1 MSTWR
6 GSWPQI
12 EAGETS
18 FGDTTA
24 FLECHSTMLMRGIE
38 GGLTRSWFWRVRRDG
53 LTQPHSL
60 SLTSHHHH
68 ARADCGYQTVM
79 AMDRPPLT
87 ANKLAITYKCS
98 LLFCCR
104 QRLWLLS
111 GMESH
116 SVIPSRSDDSRNRNG
131 VDKVIKPIETVL
143 DSSWRFLIVYK
154 PSIPVCVWLLWSGP
168 ISRYQNN
175 GKNPLIIVHYRV
187 SHFKIWISRKIN
199 SGIIDNCFLF
209 GIQLSV
215 PNRCIDE
222 RKMRRISEWC
232 IEL

>member
-1 MSTWR
+1 
-6 GSWPQI
+6 
-12 EAGETS
+12 
-18 FGDTTA
+18 
-24 FLECHSTMLMRGIE
+24 MLMRGIE

-68 ARADCGYQTVM
+68 ARADCGYLTVM

-116 SVIPSRSDDSRNRNG
+116 SVIPSRSDDSRNRNRKQSG
-131 VDKVIKPIETVL
+131 QSDQTNWDGSWQFLTVL
-143 DSSWRFLIVYK
+143 YCLQAFYTNLCLITLVWSNFEVSKQWKKSSYYSTLSRF
-154 PSIPVCVWLLWSGP
+154 S
-168 ISRYQNN
+168 
-175 GKNPLIIVHYRV
+175 
-187 SHFKIWISRKIN
+187 FEIWISRKIN

-222 RKMRRISEWC
+222 RKMRHISMWC